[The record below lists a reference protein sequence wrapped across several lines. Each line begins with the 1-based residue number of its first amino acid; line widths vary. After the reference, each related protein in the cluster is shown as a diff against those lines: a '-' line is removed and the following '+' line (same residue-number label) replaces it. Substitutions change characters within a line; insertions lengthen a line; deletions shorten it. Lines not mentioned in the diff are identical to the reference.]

1 MLSVAEPEEKPP
13 SDKPSKRDLF
23 VREFLVDLNATQAA
37 IRAGYSERSAYNQGN
52 RLLKDDA
59 IQSSIR
65 AAMAERMD
73 RLQIDADFVLD
84 RLTDHVEALLSDIYQ
99 DNGCLKPVHEWPDV
113 FQRGLI
119 VGFENEETFEWEGEG
134 KERKQVWTGY
144 IRKVKLTDRF
154 KHLEAIGR
162 HTEVRAFKDSV
173 ELEAKGPLAKR
184 MFAGAGRIQ
193 PDGG

>member
-1 MLSVAEPEEKPP
+1 MAEPEEKQP

-52 RLLKDDA
+52 RLLKDPD
-59 IQSSIR
+59 IQRRIR
-65 AAMAERMD
+65 TAMAERMD
-73 RLQIDADFVLD
+73 RLEIDADFVLN

-99 DNGCLKPVHEWPDV
+99 DNGCLKPVHEWPDI

-119 VGFENEETFEWEGEG
+119 VGFENEETFEWKGEG
-134 KERKQVWTGY
+134 DDRERVWTGY
-144 IRKVKLTDRF
+144 VRKVKLTDRF

-162 HTEVRAFKDSV
+162 HTEVKAFKDSM
-173 ELEAKGPLAKR
+173 EFEAKGPLAEQ

-193 PDGG
+193 PNDG